1 MCQNTTAWWILD
13 TTQFQHV
20 LQIIASCKILSLY
33 GKLLTSKKK
42 KNQNK
47 PQTKNSELAPA
58 ISFKCL
64 YLRKLIFKC
73 NNEIKDSCLTKK
85 IFCFESVSVY
95 APV

>member
-42 KNQNK
+42 KKKTPNK
-47 PQTKNSELAPA
+47 K
-58 ISFKCL
+58 
-64 YLRKLIFKC
+64 LRTCTCNLIQVP
-73 NNEIKDSCLTKK
+73 
-85 IFCFESVSVY
+85 IFEKTDL
-95 APV
+95 